1 MSKIIILYN
10 LNICILFCHLHPN
23 KAVNIFKRCLTKG
36 VESPVHSVK
45 IDWIL
50 TIDQVFLKQEI

>member
-23 KAVNIFKRCLTKG
+23 EAVNIFKRCLTRG
-36 VESPVHSVK
+36 VESPIHSVK

-50 TIDQVFLKQEI
+50 TIDQVF